1 MWKKKRSGR
10 HDRLHTKLGMCGTHH
25 DSRGLISLKSEVR
38 DTLQSLS
45 RRVVPLFEQR
55 GVAESIEVWKLGPVA
70 ENRRR
75 FAGGWIVNA
84 CWCLDRVHSCGKG

>member
-10 HDRLHTKLGMCGTHH
+10 HDRIHTKLGMSSTHH

-75 FAGGWIVNA
+75 FAVGWIVNA